1 MLPLA
6 TPAFRQT
13 FLAIYHSGFENINSR
28 NIVIIMKKYNFIQ
41 NKPPRVYYII
51 RM

>member
-13 FLAIYHSGFENINSR
+13 FLAIYHSGFEAIVSR
-28 NIVIIMKKYNFIQ
+28 NIVVSFMKKYDCIEN
-41 NKPPRVYYII
+41 
-51 RM
+51 